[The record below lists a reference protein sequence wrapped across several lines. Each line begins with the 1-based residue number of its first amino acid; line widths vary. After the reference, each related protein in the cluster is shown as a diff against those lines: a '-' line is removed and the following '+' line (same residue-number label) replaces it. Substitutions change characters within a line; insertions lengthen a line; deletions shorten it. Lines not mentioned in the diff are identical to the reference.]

1 MSPLRFLETV
11 GYVALERWVAF
22 WQMEAEGGQNA
33 RDRDRKVSKF
43 KAYWRMFDYRR
54 TVVRKGLVRRKEQIF

>member
-1 MSPLRFLETV
+1 M
-11 GYVALERWVAF
+11 ALERWVAF

-33 RDRDRKVSKF
+33 RDRKVSKF